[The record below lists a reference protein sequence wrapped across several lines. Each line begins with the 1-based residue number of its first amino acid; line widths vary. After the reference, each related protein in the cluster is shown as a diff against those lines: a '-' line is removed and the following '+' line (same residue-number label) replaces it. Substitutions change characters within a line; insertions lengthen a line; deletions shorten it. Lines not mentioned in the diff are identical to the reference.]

1 MADADAVS
9 AGAAAGVEGLTS
21 EILRRWRQ
29 RLRRRGDDRPRSG
42 DRGESERLL
51 VAALLR
57 ASSSNDDS
65 VLPGLAVAAAQY
77 GTGQRRDRLDPG
89 GLCDEL
95 ASLRQIVWTELK
107 SGQPDVNA
115 AVDRIL
121 RFDRAL
127 SIVVKA
133 AVTAGYTVPARGGGP
148 PCANESVA
156 RASDS
161 AAGPNDGQAGGSL

>member
-1 MADADAVS
+1 MPDPDTG
-9 AGAAAGVEGLTS
+9 GAKGGSDVDHITS
-21 EILRRWRQ
+21 DILRRWRR
-29 RLRRRGDDRPRSG
+29 RLRRRADDRPRSG

-51 VAALLR
+51 VATLLR

-65 VLPGLAVAAAQY
+65 ILPGLAAAAAQY
-77 GTGQRRDRLDPG
+77 GSGQRRDRPDPG

-95 ASLRQIVWTELK
+95 SCLRQLVWTELK
-107 SGQPDVNA
+107 SQEPSVNA

-133 AVTAGYTVPARGGGP
+133 AVTAGYSEGILAHCADETLPTLDPAHKGG
-148 PCANESVA
+148 A
-156 RASDS
+156 
-161 AAGPNDGQAGGSL
+161 